1 MSASCPGT
9 VFCYLFLMKFSTSRD
24 GVSDIISVCLL
35 IKAWI
40 AFDYILNKKSSVR
53 YALFKILDQDINYYS
68 NSFKTSHKPLAI
80 PCI

>member
-1 MSASCPGT
+1 MSGYRILLP
-9 VFCYLFLMKFSTSRD
+9 FPNEILYRD
-24 GVSDIISVCLL
+24 RVSDIILVCLL

-53 YALFKILDQDINYYS
+53 NVLFKILDQDINNYS
-68 NSFKTSHKPLAI
+68 NSFKTSHKHLAI